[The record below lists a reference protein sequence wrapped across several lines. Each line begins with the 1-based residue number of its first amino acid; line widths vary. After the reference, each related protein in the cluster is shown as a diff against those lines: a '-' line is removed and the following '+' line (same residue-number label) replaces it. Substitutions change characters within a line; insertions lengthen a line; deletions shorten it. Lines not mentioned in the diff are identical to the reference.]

1 MTTPAL
7 FLLTGKGGAGKT
19 TTAAALALALA
30 DAGHTTRIASLDPAH
45 NLGDVLGVDVGPR
58 ATSITPRL
66 SALEV
71 DIEGHMNAQIRATR
85 DLVRQRYRYLAV
97 GSLDPLIDLL
107 GQAPGAE
114 EQAAVEIMLD
124 LAQKADESGD
134 DLILDLP
141 PSGQALRMLAL
152 PALTARWAQSL
163 LKLRSRIL
171 SRRGSIHHILRD
183 ESPTVDAD
191 GTSLP
196 EDPDRDPVTLNL
208 RRHLARHQAFADR
221 LKDAEQARVIVVSL
235 PSAICLSETRRLLA
249 GLKKRACSQSALVIN
264 RANDAE
270 TTQISWPE
278 TPNAFVP
285 DLGHEPRGVDELRRL
300 NEALRCFI

>member
-30 DAGHTTRIASLDPAH
+30 DAGRTTRIASLDPAH
-45 NLGDVLGVDVGPR
+45 NLGDIFGVDVGPH
-58 ATSITPRL
+58 ATPITPRL
-66 SALEV
+66 LAIEV
-71 DIEGHMNAQIRATR
+71 DIEGRMKAQIRTTR
-85 DLVRQRYRYLAV
+85 DLVRKRYRYLAV

-114 EQAAVEIMLD
+114 EQASVEIMLD
-124 LAQKADESGD
+124 LAQKADENGE
-134 DLILDLP
+134 DLVLDLP
-141 PSGQALRMLAL
+141 PSGQALRMRAL

-208 RRHLARHQAFADR
+208 RRHLNRHEAFADR
-221 LKDAEQARVIVVSL
+221 LKDPAKARVVVVSL

-249 GLKKRACSQSALVIN
+249 GLKERACSQSALIVN
-264 RANDAE
+264 RVNDAE
-270 TTQISWPE
+270 TTQISWPQ
-278 TPNAFVP
+278 PPDAFMP
-285 DLGHEPRGVDELRRL
+285 DLGREPRGVNKLRRL
-300 NEALRCFI
+300 SKTLRGLI